1 MNEQHPADRTRLQAR
16 PTQVRPTQVRPVQAG
31 FTLVEIMVVIV
42 ILGLLAT
49 MVAQNVI
56 GASDTARIGTTQASL
71 KSIHEAVS
79 LYYLNNGKLPSSLED
94 LTNNDAKGGAA
105 LTELGKDAWD
115 HDFILRGETRN
126 DFEIISCGPDGSE
139 NTEDDLSSRKKKE

>member
-1 MNEQHPADRTRLQAR
+1 MNEQHPADRTRLQA
-16 PTQVRPTQVRPVQAG
+16 RPTQVRPVQAG

-79 LYYLNNGKLPSSLED
+79 LYCLNNGKLPSSLED

>member
-1 MNEQHPADRTRLQAR
+1 MNEQHPADRTRLQA
-16 PTQVRPTQVRPVQAG
+16 RPTQVRPVQAG

>member
-16 PTQVRPTQVRPVQAG
+16 PTQASPVQAG